1 MTRIEINK
9 LSNIIIGVALNVH
22 KNIGSGFAEKI
33 YQKILEIEC
42 KKAGLKV
49 EREKKISVEWD
60 EKVVGYHFIDFLIS
74 DEIIVE
80 TKVSSE
86 LNQLHKA
93 QLLSYLKVMDK
104 RLGLLLNFGSGILDI
119 KRVVNNF

>member
-22 KNIGSGFAEKI
+22 KNIGPGFAEKI
-33 YQKILEIEC
+33 YQKILETEC